1 MAEMRIKTFYLPAL
15 TSTSNKSL
23 YFETSAQRNKF
34 FDNIGVGRS
43 YTYPYDVYIKDLDEL
58 VQTITLTGIDKD
70 FVDTYAEIKDPD
82 RSVERFYYYITDKK
96 EIGNNTWEI
105 TLLLDTVT
113 TYLGAGNSVGF
124 NLTKN
129 AIVTRRH
136 KTRSFDET
144 PEPYDFPL
152 YVKEIQ
158 TNDLGDNR
166 VRLVYRNRPFDKKP
180 VAYIHSETSKEVD
193 VEPAALDY
201 PVEWNYLGLMQ
212 NTAMA
217 TTKTR
222 WKGGVIIK
230 NTTMFKHHTI
240 TGVYQPNTHYALGVI
255 QHVSADETHPVLLV
269 LNDTDGSV
277 VTSWSLRTELGVTQ
291 DIPQQFTIQ
300 PLTGEELFVNT
311 FINGTISWAD
321 LTSTYTAANSGNSTG
336 KKNTWTFQDIDI
348 YEPMIHRVI
357 EIPGFMGMDAFKS
370 DLRGV
375 YALIDTPLKQQV
387 TWQNP
392 RNPLTF
398 DVSKVTK
405 LRVPH
410 NDKKLFSR
418 QYMPSFYNHYGTS
431 IECTLSDEGTLYS
444 NVATPNRFSF
454 KLDMPYFGS
463 SYIHNMLTATDGDKL
478 TYTTDNTVITLKDE
492 AYTYDQYYKDIEDRL
507 TKRSEAAEKRNA
519 VINGIQ
525 TGLTL
530 FTRSY
535 GLTRAMAKPQI
546 EFAPG
551 KGGAGAI
558 WEYEQEMA
566 KYKRHLSTSG
576 VTMAT
581 AAIGAG
587 LSMMQGFMSAA
598 DTKKNNKDNLEIKLL
613 GLLMSPTLT
622 DGGDLDFNRDNNLDK
637 PRIVTFGLLK
647 EHLDFL
653 DNVFHFTGYDTLEF
667 MDLQAENFKT
677 RRYFNYWQA
686 SLPIEG
692 GNNYG
697 FDDNIARDIV
707 RRFENGVTIMHPQ
720 MDELNF
726 YKVADLTAATNTYDS
741 VDWNQ
746 EYENWEV

>member
-152 YVKEIQ
+152 YVKRIQ

-180 VAYIHSETSKEVD
+180 VAYIHSETIKEVD

-201 PVEWNYLGLMQ
+201 PVEWNVLGLIQ

-222 WKGGVIIK
+222 WKGDVIIK
-230 NTTMFKHHTI
+230 NTSMFKHHTI
-240 TGVYQPNTHYALGVI
+240 TGVYQPNTHYALGVVK
-255 QHVSADETHPVLLV
+255 HVSTNEWHPVLLV
-269 LNDTDGSV
+269 LNDSDGSV
-277 VTSWSLRTELGVTQ
+277 VTSWSLREQLGVVE
-291 DIPQQFTIQ
+291 DEPQFFTIQ
-300 PLTGEELFVNT
+300 PLTTTGEELFVNVW
-311 FINGTISWAD
+311 IDGEISWAN
-321 LTSTYTAANSGNSTG
+321 LISTYTPANKGNSVG
-336 KKNTWTFQDIDI
+336 KKNTWTIQDIDI

-357 EIPGFMGMDAFKS
+357 EIPGFMGMETFKN
-370 DLRGV
+370 DMRGV
-375 YALIDTPLKQQV
+375 YTLIDTPLKQQV

-392 RNPLTF
+392 RNTLSF
-398 DVSKVTK
+398 DVSKITK
-405 LRVPH
+405 LRVPY
-410 NDKKLFSR
+410 NDKKLFTR
-418 QYMPSFYNHYGTS
+418 QYMPSFYNHYGAS

-507 TKRSEAAEKRNA
+507 MKRSEAAEKRNT
-519 VINGIQ
+519 VINSVQ

-530 FTRSY
+530 FSRMR
-535 GLTRAMAKPQI
+535 GLSGGIKKPEWDMSLPENQTLSQWYKDND
-546 EFAPG
+546 AYT
-551 KGGAGAI
+551 AGVKNLKINA
-558 WEYEQEMA
+558 
-566 KYKRHLSTSG
+566 G
-576 VTMAT
+576 VAV
-581 AAIGAG
+581 AGAG
-587 LSMMQGFMSAA
+587 LSLVQGFMNMA
-598 DTKKNNKDNLEIKLL
+598 DSKKNNKDNLEIKLL

-677 RRYFNYWQA
+677 RKYFNYWQA

-720 MDELNF
+720 MAGLNF
-726 YKVADLTAATNTYDS
+726 YKVADLTVATDPFDS